1 MHILS
6 LLIRF
11 KEIGVYNV
19 NKEIERKYE
28 MKYIPKDIKIEKI
41 QNIEQSFIYR
51 DINTHIRI
59 RKIEIEQD
67 INYIYTIKTKG
78 DIQYDDS
85 YQLGQK
91 YEIESNITKE
101 LYEELLPRRISN
113 QIRKTR
119 IVVPIQ
125 NNLKVEMDVY
135 KGYLEGLLTAEIEF
149 QNEQEANKFDKPN
162 WLGEELGYKV
172 LSNRRLAEM
181 TREEWQEKVTKE
193 FIENNQKVISQLEKD
208 YNII

>member
-1 MHILS
+1 
-6 LLIRF
+6 
-11 KEIGVYNV
+11 V

-125 NNLKVEMDVY
+125 NNLKVEIDIY
-135 KGYLEGLLTAEIEF
+135 YDYLQGFLTAEVEF
-149 QNEQEANKFDKPN
+149 PNEEEANQFDKPD
-162 WLGEELGYKV
+162 WLGKEIGYKE
-172 LSNRRLAEM
+172 LSNRKLAEM
-181 TREEWQEKVTKE
+181 TKEQFKSKVPEKVIKNNLKI
-193 FIENNQKVISQLEKD
+193 IEELKQL
-208 YNII
+208 I